1 MNTSFMEL
9 ATIPN
14 REYVMDLADAS
25 LKQRDLIGSKAA
37 HLGELSN
44 QKYRVPKG
52 FILTTAVYEFVLE
65 SEKLGDRIAKLLDQA
80 NFEDAQSLERTSELI
95 CEAISEAHLEN
106 KIFALISEKYQEMN
120 LDSVAI
126 RSSATAEDLPESSF
140 AGQYETF
147 LNIRG
152 QQQIANGLIK
162 CYQSMWSPRVISYRQ
177 RNGIDHL
184 EAKLAILIQETI
196 NAKAAGVLF
205 TKDPTSS
212 KSDRV
217 VIESN
222 FGLGESVVSGQAI
235 PDRFVLEEMQ
245 QGTAESFRV
254 KETQIGIKSVV
265 VRASS
270 KRGEN
275 GIKAL
280 DATSDESETPSI
292 TNHQAV
298 ELAQI
303 GKELESTFGAPQDI
317 EWAIDEENRICI
329 LQSRPITTSTKDDEE
344 EILWTR
350 GYSDDYWNDNVTPLF
365 FDLLGDQ
372 LTYIV
377 NKELNSIMGY
387 KDMPE
392 ELLKLHKA
400 HVYFNLDV
408 LQEKVRNEIPPFI
421 RSEDVLNYFPDGD
434 GPYGKETMREMPF
447 NLLGRLMAE
456 IRVMMFDPR
465 GSLTETAEA
474 YDEWTNDVFIPYCK
488 QFDSKLSTN
497 GKRASLKDLMEL
509 ADELDR
515 EMMTHFRMVRYGIPV
530 HNIGM
535 NLLTKYLLGKFL
547 DSRKAGTYYPLLIS
561 GLDHKT
567 NEINKEVNGLADL
580 AVSSP
585 RIQSVITEYPS
596 DSLYN
601 RLQKIEDE
609 VAKDFVVAFDEFLQ
623 KFGERGFT
631 REPFYPR
638 WGEAPEYVFDILK
651 SLVRDE
657 QTTSRSHNPKKKRRA
672 AEHEVKKA
680 IIAQRFG
687 LIKWE
692 LFSTILGFARRYIK
706 FREDQRFNLDRWI
719 TRNRAVFLEV
729 GDRLK
734 EQNVIPESS
743 RIFFFHRKE
752 IRKGVEGGYS
762 DSELTQLKET
772 AEERYREFKT
782 FEDTTPPKF
791 LRGNRE
797 YNDAVFSLN
806 ESGILTGI
814 PASHGRVSGPV
825 RVLETVNQVPQVR
838 HGEILI
844 VPRTDPGWTPVF
856 SKIAGVVTETGG
868 LLSHGAVVSR
878 EFGIPAVT
886 NISRACKLVTT
897 GQMVTIDG
905 YKGEVII
912 HKGD

>member
-1 MNTSFMEL
+1 
-9 ATIPN
+9 
-14 REYVMDLADAS
+14 
-25 LKQRDLIGSKAA
+25 
-37 HLGELSN
+37 
-44 QKYRVPKG
+44 
-52 FILTTAVYEFVLE
+52 
-65 SEKLGDRIAKLLDQA
+65 
-80 NFEDAQSLERTSELI
+80 
-95 CEAISEAHLEN
+95 
-106 KIFALISEKYQEMN
+106 
-120 LDSVAI
+120 
-126 RSSATAEDLPESSF
+126 
-140 AGQYETF
+140 
-147 LNIRG
+147 
-152 QQQIANGLIK
+152 
-162 CYQSMWSPRVISYRQ
+162 MWSPRVISYRQ

-184 EAKLAILIQETI
+184 EAKLAILIQETV

-392 ELLKLHKA
+392 DLLKLHKA

-672 AEHEVKKA
+672 AEHEVKKG

-752 IRKGVEGGYS
+752 IRKGVKGGI
-762 DSELTQLKET
+762 
-772 AEERYREFKT
+772 
-782 FEDTTPPKF
+782 
-791 LRGNRE
+791 
-797 YNDAVFSLN
+797 VILN
-806 ESGILTGI
+806 
-814 PASHGRVSGPV
+814 
-825 RVLETVNQVPQVR
+825 
-838 HGEILI
+838 
-844 VPRTDPGWTPVF
+844 
-856 SKIAGVVTETGG
+856 
-868 LLSHGAVVSR
+868 
-878 EFGIPAVT
+878 
-886 NISRACKLVTT
+886 
-897 GQMVTIDG
+897 
-905 YKGEVII
+905 
-912 HKGD
+912 